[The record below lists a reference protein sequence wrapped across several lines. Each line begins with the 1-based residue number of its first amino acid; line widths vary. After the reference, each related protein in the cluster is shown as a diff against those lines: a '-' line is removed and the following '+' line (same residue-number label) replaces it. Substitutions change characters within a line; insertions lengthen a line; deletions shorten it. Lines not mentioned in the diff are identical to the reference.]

1 MILFHQS
8 QIHIC
13 WYLIVFFSEKIQAEQ
28 RRPTPKIDFCSTT
41 QKDFFAKGFV
51 PCTPETTQ
59 VNVCIQFILHM
70 CMQVHEQWWD
80 LISCES
86 KTICV
91 LFSYSKCLKQKNSTS
106 VLGTVWRLC
115 PICYTC
121 FMCGWCLLHLYK
133 QVFSLMMTCQFQMNI
148 ECTTDYDNNNKL
160 K

>member
-91 LFSYSKCLKQKNSTS
+91 LFSYSKCLKQKTQHQYWELYEDYSQYVTP
-106 VLGTVWRLC
+106 VLCVGGV
-115 PICYTC
+115 CYTC
-121 FMCGWCLLHLYK
+121 ISKCSHWWWLANFGW
-133 QVFSLMMTCQFQMNI
+133 I
-148 ECTTDYDNNNKL
+148 
-160 K
+160 